1 MISEDKVKLMT
12 SIAILEKREGKHCF
26 SINRYF
32 RSDYISKHM
41 ILSLIHISPAT
52 RRFWSSASS

>member
-26 SINRYF
+26 PSTA
-32 RSDYISKHM
+32 ISEAT
-41 ILSLIHISPAT
+41 ISANT
-52 RRFWSSASS
+52 